1 MSKEN
6 KGKVIGYCRVG
17 RAEDASKKVKALMYC
32 RDSMGNE
39 KSFEK
44 QKALL
49 REYAEK
55 KGYEVVGEVC
65 DTDSGMTLKRKGVK
79 EVYALA
85 HRNAMDTVIMT
96 DINRISKNG
105 KLIGCMIGKLDKQNV
120 KVETLDCPAELNAME
135 VVQNMRRK
143 AFFNM

>member
-6 KGKVIGYCRVG
+6 KGKVIGYFRVG
-17 RAEDASKKVKALMYC
+17 RAEDEPKKVRALMYC
-32 RDSMGNE
+32 RDSVGNE

-55 KGYEVVGEVC
+55 KGYEVVGAVC
-65 DTDSGMTLKRKGVK
+65 DTDGGTTLKRKGVK
-79 EVYALA
+79 EVYGLA
-85 HRNAMDTVIMT
+85 HRKAMDTVIMT

-105 KLIGCMIGKLDKQNV
+105 NLIGCMIGKLDKQNA
-120 KVETLDCPAELNAME
+120 KVETLDCSAEFNEME
-135 VVQNMRRK
+135 VVRNIRRK
-143 AFFNM
+143 ALFNM